1 MVVEVPEHVVVLN
14 KVIPPPP
21 AGAAQVG
28 TPPETVKTLPF
39 EPMANL
45 VFVFA
50 VADLYSISPS
60 VVEGFNALVVVS
72 IEDPKVRIAAAPS
85 FTKSIS

>member
-39 EPMANL
+39 KPMANL

-50 VADLYSISPS
+50 EAMFRPLMAP
-60 VVEGFNALVVVS
+60 VVQFVREFELNSTPAL
-72 IEDPKVRIAAAPS
+72 
-85 FTKSIS
+85 F